1 MWQTK
6 YASAIPKNL
15 GVGVIFGRAVK
26 AISSLGVRSLWVSR
40 LQPQAACMERLLK
53 PPRMVMPKK
62 ILTLIHYCAL
72 FDRFLKCSL
81 KRPP

>member
-1 MWQTK
+1 MQPPA
-6 YASAIPKNL
+6 ASMEAD
-15 GVGVIFGRAVK
+15 VK
-26 AISSLGVRSLWVSR
+26 ESPMLILNILLKCPIIAKLASR

-72 FDRFLKCSL
+72 FDRFLNCSL